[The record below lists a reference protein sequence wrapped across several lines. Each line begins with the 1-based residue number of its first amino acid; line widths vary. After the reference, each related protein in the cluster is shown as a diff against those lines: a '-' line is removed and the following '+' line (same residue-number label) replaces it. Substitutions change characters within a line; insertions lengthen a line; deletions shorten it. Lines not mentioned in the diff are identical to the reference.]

1 MRLIATRLNCTT
13 EFPIVDVVNLTGA
26 NMKSLSLSII
36 FTLFFASTNWAQS
49 PDGADQRKLLRTGQL
64 VLEEIQNSP
73 DHNIPVGLISRAK
86 AIIVFPTMVKA
97 GFFAGVRYGKG
108 FASVRANDSG
118 KWGAPA
124 FLYTAGGSFGF
135 QFGAEAVDL
144 ILLVMTQRGLEG
156 LLSEQFTL
164 GGDIALAAGPI
175 GRHAEASAD
184 VFMQGEIYSYS
195 KSKGIF
201 GGVSV
206 KGTVITSDVNANQ
219 AYYGKS
225 LTAENILLY
234 NQAGEIPE
242 SGKQF
247 ITIFNHLAP

>member
-1 MRLIATRLNCTT
+1 
-13 EFPIVDVVNLTGA
+13 
-26 NMKSLSLSII
+26 MKSLSLSIVL
-36 FTLFFASTNWAQS
+36 TLFFTSTIWAQG
-49 PDGADQRKLLRTGQL
+49 PDGAKQRKLLRTAQL

-73 DHNIPVGLISRAK
+73 DSKIPGNLIAKAK

-97 GFFAGVRYGKG
+97 GFFVGARYGKG
-108 FASVRANDSG
+108 VASMRAKETG
-118 KWGAPA
+118 EWGAPA

-135 QFGAEAVDL
+135 QFGAEAIDL

-156 LLSEQFTL
+156 LLNEKFTL
-164 GGDIALAAGPI
+164 GGDIAVAAGPV

-195 KSKGIF
+195 RSKGLF

-206 KGTVITSDVNANQ
+206 KGTIITSDVDANL
-219 AYYGKS
+219 AYYGKP
-225 LTAENILLY
+225 LTAENILLF

-247 ITIFNHLAP
+247 ITSFNHLAPYKKGK

>member
-1 MRLIATRLNCTT
+1 MMI
-13 EFPIVDVVNLTGA
+13 IIGA

-36 FTLFFASTNWAQS
+36 LTLFFASTIWAQI
-49 PDGADQRKLLRTGQL
+49 PNGTDQRKLLRTGQM

-73 DHNIPVGLISRAK
+73 DHNIPAGLISRAK

-97 GFFAGVRYGKG
+97 GFFVGARYGKG
-108 FASVRANDSG
+108 FASVRAKDSG

-124 FLYTAGGSFGF
+124 FFYTAGGSFGF

-156 LLSEQFTL
+156 LLSEKFTL

-184 VFMQGEIYSYS
+184 IFMQGEIYSYS
-195 KSKGIF
+195 RSKGIF

-206 KGTVITSDVNANQ
+206 RGTVITSDTNANQ
-219 AYYGKS
+219 AYYGKA
-225 LTAENILLY
+225 LTAENILLS

>member
-1 MRLIATRLNCTT
+1 
-13 EFPIVDVVNLTGA
+13 
-26 NMKSLSLSII
+26 MKSLFLSIVLSLLCTS
-36 FTLFFASTNWAQS
+36 TLWAQS
-49 PDGADQRKLLRTGQL
+49 QDGSKQRKLLRTAQW
-64 VLEEIQNSP
+64 VLQEVQNSP
-73 DHNIPVGLISRAK
+73 DYKIPNKLISQAK

-97 GFFAGVRYGKG
+97 GFFVGARYGKG
-108 FASVRANDSG
+108 FASVRSEETG
-118 KWGAPA
+118 EWGLPA

-156 LLSEQFTL
+156 LLNEKFTL
-164 GGDIALAAGPI
+164 GGDIAVAVGPV

-195 KSKGIF
+195 RSKGIF

-206 KGTVITSDVNANQ
+206 KGTIITSDVDANQ
-219 AYYGKS
+219 AYYGKP
-225 LTAENILLY
+225 LTAEAILLA
-234 NQAGEIPE
+234 NQVGTIPE

-247 ITIFNHLAP
+247 IKIFNHLAPYKNKPSAE